1 MSTVTGTGTLLRLAW
16 RRDRVLIPVSLLA
29 LTALSVGSAQATI
42 ELYPTDDA
50 ARAGLGSVLTNPSVV
65 AMYGPVAAVNRDA
78 LSVFKTV
85 LMGAVFVGLLAYAVV
100 RRHTRV
106 EEEVGRLELVG
117 AGVVGRRAPL
127 TAAMTLAALAVV
139 GAGLLTTVGLI
150 AVGLDAAGSIAMGVA
165 WVVAGLAMVG
175 VTAVAAQLTTSA
187 RACAGIALSAL
198 AAMFVVRAVGDTAGG
213 SAAVISWASP
223 LGWASKVGAYGDNR
237 FWVLGLAVALAVA
250 LVALAFSLLDRR
262 DVGAGL
268 LPPRPGPARARD
280 GLGTPLGLVWHLARP
295 AALGWLAAFVIL
307 GAVLGGLVGSVAEM
321 ASDQSVVDMLKALG
335 GSAGTITDIFLA
347 TELAF
352 VAVAAAAAG
361 VSLALRLASEERAG
375 LGEPVLATATSRNAW
390 LGAHTLVAFALP
402 VALMLALGLVVGVV
416 SGGQDDAPGTG
427 ELLTAAASRL
437 PAVAV
442 LVAVAVLA
450 SAALPT
456 WAPAI
461 GWGVLAV
468 AFALGELGAT
478 VGLPDWLVQV
488 SPLAHA
494 PQLPGGEFSATSSIV
509 LCAVAALLTGLA
521 FTAYRRRD
529 TA

>member
-1 MSTVTGTGTLLRLAW
+1 MSTLTGTGTLLHLAW

-42 ELYPTDDA
+42 DLYPTDEA
-50 ARAGLGSVLTNPSVV
+50 ARNGLGSVLTNPSVV
-65 AMYGPVAAVNRDA
+65 AMYGPVAATNRDA

-100 RRHTRV
+100 RRHTRL

-139 GAGLLTTVGLI
+139 GASLLTTIGLI
-150 AVGLDAAGSIAMGVA
+150 AVGLDATGSVAMGVA
-165 WVVAGLAMVG
+165 WMIAGLAMVG

-198 AAMFVVRAVGDTAGG
+198 AAMFVLRAIGDTARG
-213 SAAVISWASP
+213 SVAVISWVSP
-223 LGWASKVGAYGDNR
+223 LGWASKVSAYGGNR

-262 DVGAGL
+262 DLGAGL
-268 LPPRPGPARARD
+268 VAARPGPARAKD
-280 GLGTPLGLVWHLARP
+280 GLGTPLVLVWHLARP

-307 GAVLGGLVGSVAEM
+307 GAVLGGLVGSVADM

-335 GSAGTITDIFLA
+335 GSAGSITDIFLA

-361 VSLALRLASEERAG
+361 ISLALRLASEERAG
-375 LGEPVLATATSRNAW
+375 RGEPVLATATSRNAW
-390 LGAHTLVAFALP
+390 LGAHALPAFALP
-402 VALMLALGLVVGVV
+402 AALLLALGLVVALV
-416 SGGQDDAPGTG
+416 SGGQDEAPGTVSM
-427 ELLTAAASRL
+427 LAASASRL

-442 LVAVAVLA
+442 LVAVALLA
-450 SAALPT
+450 SAALPIR
-456 WAPAI
+456 APAI
-461 GWGVLAV
+461 GWGALAV
-468 AFALGELGAT
+468 AFALGEFGAT
-478 VGLPDWLVQV
+478 VGLPDWLVKV
-488 SPLAHA
+488 SPFAHA
-494 PQLPGGEFSATSSIV
+494 PQLPGGNFSPTSAIV

-521 FTAYRRRD
+521 FSAYRRRD
-529 TA
+529 AA